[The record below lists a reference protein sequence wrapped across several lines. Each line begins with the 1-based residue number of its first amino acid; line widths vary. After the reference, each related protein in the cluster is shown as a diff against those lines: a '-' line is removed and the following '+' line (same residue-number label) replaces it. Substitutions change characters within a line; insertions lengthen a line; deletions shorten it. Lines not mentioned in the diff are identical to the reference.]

1 MIEYLTGRL
10 VAASPGSAIMDLG
23 GVGISLDMPPAE
35 TDLLGL
41 IGQEVTL
48 YTRLLVKEEDMR
60 LYGFRTAEERK
71 LFNLV
76 VGVSGFGPRL
86 ALSLLGLFTVSQLYV
101 AVLEENVAQLKRA
114 HGVGQKAAQRLI
126 LELKEKLPQ
135 AITSE
140 DLAGQPPGKTGSSIF
155 DELTEALISLGY
167 SGGEAAAAVSRVVD
181 QNEGASREELLKQAL
196 KSMAGRQVDSFK

>member
-10 VAASPGSAIMDLG
+10 IAAAPGKAVIEVG
-23 GVGISLDMPPAE
+23 GVGVSLDMPPAE
-35 TDLLGL
+35 TELPGL
-41 IGQEVTL
+41 VGQEVTL
-48 YTRLLVKEEDMR
+48 FTRLLVKEEEMY
-60 LYGFRTAEERK
+60 LYGFRTVEERK

-76 VGVSGFGPRL
+76 IGVSGFGPRL

-101 AVLEENVAQLKRA
+101 AVLEENIAQLKRA

-140 DLAGQPPGKTGSSIF
+140 DLAGQPLSSSGSSVF
-155 DELTEALISLGY
+155 DDLTEALISLGY
-167 SGGEAAAAVSRVVD
+167 SGGEAAAAVSRVVE
-181 QNEGASREELLKQAL
+181 QNEGASREELLKLAL
-196 KSMAGRQVDSFK
+196 KNMAQR